1 MKTYRVNFRPMAEA
15 DLFALYEY
23 IADEAG
29 HAVASAYIDRIEDAC
44 LALQTFPE
52 RGTRRD
58 DIRPGLRTIGVE
70 KRVTIAFQVSKS
82 DVTILR
88 IFYGGR
94 DYERSLRRR
103 PKQR

>member
-1 MKTYRVNFRPMAEA
+1 MKTYRVSFRPMAEA

-23 IADEAG
+23 IAAEAG
-29 HAVASAYIDRIEDAC
+29 HAVASSYIDRIENAC
-44 LALQTFPE
+44 IALQTFPE

-58 DIRPGLRTIGVE
+58 DIRAGLRTIGVE
-70 KRVTIAFQVSKS
+70 GRVTIAFQVKRS

-103 PKQR
+103 PRRR